1 MAARGGK
8 LVNDYQEAGALLREY
23 VRRNGMRWTAERG
36 EIVRA
41 VFRLEDHFRVADV
54 ARLLRADGGKT
65 SLTTIYRNLEH
76 LLRAGLINEARCGRG
91 SDEQVFEH
99 VHVGRHHDHLT
110 CVACG
115 RVIEFAEEAIEVL
128 QTHVAEKYGFRLVRH
143 TLDLRGVC
151 PACRGDAEPP
161 RPARE
166 ARP

>member
-1 MAARGGK
+1 MGARLK
-8 LVNDYQEAGALLREY
+8 KDVNDVQQASARLREY
-23 VRRNGMRWTAERG
+23 VRRNGLRWTAERE

-54 ARLLRADGGKT
+54 ARLLHEGSAKT

-99 VHVGRHHDHLT
+99 VHAGNHHDHLT
-110 CVACG
+110 CVSCG
-115 RVIEFAEEAIEVL
+115 RVVEFAEEALEVL
-128 QTHVAEKYGFRLVRH
+128 QDHVAAKHGFRLIRH

-151 PACRGDAEPP
+151 PACARASE